1 MTNAMN
7 GNRSKIL
14 ITQYIGSPIEST
26 TYKFAKCLKNRFGE
40 DVFKELD
47 KSDANIPIYI
57 TCGNKDFL
65 YELNLKF
72 VDALKQKRVEY
83 TWISEEGYE
92 HEWRFWDLAI
102 ERFLDW
108 IDRKDY
114 YKNTNRKV

>member
-1 MTNAMN
+1 M
-7 GNRSKIL
+7 R
-14 ITQYIGSPIEST
+14 
-26 TYKFAKCLKNRFGE
+26 
-40 DVFKELD
+40 DVDVDLFKELD

-114 YKNTNRKV
+114 YKNTKRKV